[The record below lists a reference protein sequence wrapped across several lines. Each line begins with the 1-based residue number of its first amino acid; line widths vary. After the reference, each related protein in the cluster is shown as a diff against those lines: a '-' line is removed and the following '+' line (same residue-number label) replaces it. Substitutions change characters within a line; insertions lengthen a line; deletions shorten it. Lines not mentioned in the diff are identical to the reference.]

1 MTTNTSGPQ
10 RLYLM
15 RIATMSSG
23 PFVAPVPCY
32 LIQTGDGKNILIDSG
47 LPLDL
52 QPPPEMAARF
62 QIEFG
67 KSVFEQLA
75 SIGVQPAD
83 IDILISTHYD
93 VDHAGNNAAFRN
105 AKIVAQR
112 LQHETA
118 SSGHPRF
125 ALVQSQW
132 EHPISRYQLLDG
144 DTELLP
150 GLELIETSGH
160 VPGHQSVLVH
170 LPQTGP
176 VLLAI
181 DAVSIQEH
189 FTPDR
194 PGGPM
199 DADADGAIASTRK
212 LIDLAEKKH
221 ASLVIFGHDGPQW
234 STLKLLPD
242 YYD

>member
-1 MTTNTSGPQ
+1 MTTSNSGSQ

-15 RIATMSSG
+15 RVATMSAG
-23 PFVAPVPCY
+23 AFVAPIPCY
-32 LIQTGDGKNILIDSG
+32 LIQTADGKNILIDSG
-47 LPLDL
+47 LPLNL
-52 QPPPEMAARF
+52 QPPADMAARF
-62 QIEFG
+62 QIELG
-67 KSVFEQLA
+67 TSVIEQLA
-75 SIGVQPAD
+75 SIGIQPAD
-83 IDILISTHYD
+83 IDILIATHYD
-93 VDHAGNNAAFRN
+93 MDHAGNNAAFPN

-118 SSGHPRF
+118 SGGHPRF
-125 ALVQSQW
+125 ALTQSQW
-132 EHPISRYQLLDG
+132 EQPVSRYQLLDG

-170 LPQTGP
+170 LPNTGP

-181 DAVSIQEH
+181 DAVSVQGF

-194 PGGPM
+194 QGGPM
-199 DADADGAIASTRK
+199 DLDASGAIASTHK